1 MKKEV
6 GAPTSSVTS
15 GGPMH
20 HRHHE
25 TTRRRQMLA
34 RLASTCYRHR
44 RAVLLIWIV
53 AFIVTIGA
61 GSALKGDY
69 ATQGRLPGTDTQSAY
84 DLLKK
89 DFPQRHGDEGQIVFA
104 DVTQNRPAIDA
115 YLQKVKQLKGVI
127 DVEPLRI
134 SPGGK
139 IAVAAITTANGS
151 GTHPTQT
158 ANSIKDLAAS
168 TVEKQGVRVEFA
180 GNWFGQNAMPASEVV
195 GILAAIVILL
205 FAFGSVIAMGL
216 PILTALIGIGI
227 SITGVAILANVF
239 TTPDFAPQVAAMIGL
254 GVGIDYA
261 LFIVTRYR
269 EALHR
274 SQNPEAAVLEAM
286 TTSGRAVVFAGFTVM
301 VSVLGMLLMGLNFLH
316 GLAIGTS
323 LAVVIAVLAA
333 ITLLPAL
340 LGFVGFTIDRLKVGR
355 HRKPEG
361 QGMWHR
367 WAQFVQ
373 RRPAIIAIIGFVVLL
388 IIALPLLQ
396 LRLGNADASND
407 KASST
412 TYKAYHLISNGFGA
426 GANGPVLVVADTSQ
440 ANSAQAMSTL
450 IDDLRKVPGVANV
463 TPPQPNQAGT
473 AAIATLFPQ
482 SGPQSET
489 TEALV
494 HHLRDDVVPSAT
506 NGTGLKV
513 YLGGQTAGSIDFSDV
528 IGQRLPIFIAAVLIL
543 SFLLLMLVFRSV
555 LVPIKAVLMN
565 LLSIGAAYGVIVAAF
580 QWGWGGSI
588 LGVSAG
594 PIEAW
599 VPMMIFAIV
608 FGLSMDYEVFL
619 ISAIR
624 EHYDRSGNNAQAVA
638 DGLESTARVITA
650 AALIMVF
657 VFGSFVVSDVRAL
670 KLIGLGLA
678 VAVAIDAT
686 IVRIVLVPATME
698 LLGDAN
704 WWLPRWLDKILPRIN
719 VEGVPAPEQLEA
731 PEKPE
736 PEPVGV

>member
-1 MKKEV
+1 
-6 GAPTSSVTS
+6 
-15 GGPMH
+15 
-20 HRHHE
+20 
-25 TTRRRQMLA
+25 MLA
-34 RLASTCYRHR
+34 GIARYCYRHR
-44 RAVLLIWIV
+44 KLVLVVWIAIFFAAV
-53 AFIVTIGA
+53 IG
-61 GSALKGDY
+61 GGALKGDY
-69 ATQGRLPGTDTQSAY
+69 STQGNLPGTDTQSAF
-84 DLLKK
+84 DTVKRE
-89 DFPQRHGDEGQIVFA
+89 FPQRHGDEGQIVFA
-104 DVTQNRPAIDA
+104 DVTQNRPAIDSF
-115 YLQKVKQLKGVI
+115 LDRVEDVEGVI

-134 SPGGK
+134 SDGGK
-139 IAVAAITTANGS
+139 IAVAPITTANEEGS
-151 GTHPTQT
+151 HPQT
-158 ANSIKDLAAS
+158 TATDIKDLAAD
-168 TVEKQGVRVEFA
+168 TVEKDGVRVEFS
-180 GNWFGQNAMPASEVV
+180 GPWFGENSMPASEIV
-195 GILAAIVILL
+195 GILAAVIVLL
-205 FAFGSVIAMGL
+205 VAFGSVIAMGL

-227 SITGVAILANVF
+227 SLAGVGVLANTF

-274 SQNPEAAVLEAM
+274 TNSPEAAVLEAM

-316 GLAIGTS
+316 GLAVGTS

-340 LGFVGFTIDRLKVGR
+340 LGFVGFTIDKLRVGR
-355 HRKPEG
+355 RKTG
-361 QGMWHR
+361 AGGGMWHR
-367 WAQFVQ
+367 WARVVQ
-373 RRPAIIAIIGFVVLL
+373 RRPAVVALIGFVVL
-388 IIALPLLQ
+388 IVIALPMLS
-396 LRLGNADASND
+396 LRLGSADASND
-407 KASST
+407 KAGTT
-412 TYKAYHLISNGFGA
+412 TYEAYHLIEEGFGP
-426 GANGPVLVVADTSQ
+426 GANGPVLVVADTSKPG
-440 ANSAQAMSTL
+440 SADAL
-450 IDDLRKVPGVANV
+450 PALVEDLRQTPGVATV
-463 TPPQPNQAGT
+463 TPPQPNEQGT
-473 AAIATLFPQ
+473 AALATLFPTT
-482 SGPQSET
+482 GPQSEA
-489 TEALV
+489 TESLV
-494 HHLRDDVVPSAT
+494 HRLRDDVVPAAT
-506 NGTGLKV
+506 AGTGLAV
-513 YLGGQTAGSIDFSDV
+513 YLGGNTAGSIDFSDV
-528 IGQRLPIFIAAVLIL
+528 IGQRLPLFIGAVLVL

-555 LVPIKAVLMN
+555 LVPIKAVFMN

-580 QWGWGGSI
+580 QFGWGGDI

-624 EHYDRSGNNAQAVA
+624 EHYDRSHDNAQAVA

-686 IVRIVLVPATME
+686 IVRVVLVPATME

-704 WWLPRWLDKILPRIN
+704 WWLPRWLAKILPRIN
-719 VEGVPAPEQLEA
+719 VEGTRAPEEI
-731 PEKPE
+731 E
-736 PEPVGV
+736 PPVKEPVGV